1 MTPSKNVVTA
11 EESVVAAEE
20 SVVAEEESVVAEEAS
35 VVSSAT
41 GETFP
46 ITSYI
51 TCTSSNI
58 IYDLYCQKCRHS
70 AMANPGSDQYTGKSR
85 NSAAERFSGH
95 KSDINTGKLYKAVA
109 SHFNQPGHKTSDLR
123 ILPFETVRGNDPFL
137 LASREQYWIRKKKT
151 FELGIN
157 RQK

>member
-1 MTPSKNVVTA
+1 MCSYTSSTKTHLA
-11 EESVVAAEE
+11 
-20 SVVAEEESVVAEEAS
+20 
-35 VVSSAT
+35 SAT

-58 IYDLYCQKCRHS
+58 IYDIYCDKCRHS

-85 NSAAERFSGH
+85 NTKAEKFSGH
-95 KSDINTGKLYKAVA
+95 KSDVNTGKLYKAVA
-109 SHFNQPGHKTSDLR
+109 NHFNQPGHRTSDLR
-123 ILPFETVRGNDPFL
+123 FLPFEVVNGNEPFL
-137 LASREQYWIRKKKT
+137 LASREQYWIRKKKS